1 MEGIKPNLDVFD
13 QYRFA
18 EWRPG
23 QETRSPRNHRSPDPT
38 FSDLLY
44 GILAW
49 LFS

>member
-13 QYRFA
+13 QPRFG

-23 QETRSPRNHRSPDPT
+23 QELRSRRGHRSPNPT
-38 FSDLLY
+38 FSELLF
-44 GILAW
+44 GIWAW